1 MKRTAREGVKRG
13 KRRAAHQKVAPEGM
27 TSDTEKS
34 AGHKKSKPSRL
45 ASDTL
50 HIKEHDVMVKKVA
63 NGRLPPLVP
72 PVKISTQKSNEIEL
86 HEHSD
91 EGKRKRRFGSEEGV
105 LKSLSIAKDR
115 ETPALRTPSPATRR
129 RNDNMTSYERMLQRE
144 KRRSRKRSTG
154 SYAMLQSEPE
164 EEMDSVADDNT
175 LVVDGETI
183 NASRSNASLRSRSS
197 VMSSRQDPNHALLQ
211 YFAKLSSS
219 DDVDDSLDLEHI
231 QSLLREGASV
241 NASDR
246 FGQTLLHEVS
256 RTWGVDVA
264 QFLVEQGKGN
274 QSLVIVLVTFYL
286 RHKEGGNVS

>member
-13 KRRAAHQKVAPEGM
+13 KRRTAHQKVAPEGM

-50 HIKEHDVMVKKVA
+50 HKEHDVKVKKVA
-63 NGRLPPLVP
+63 NGRLPPLVH

-105 LKSLSIAKDR
+105 LKGLSIAEDK
-115 ETPALRTPSPATRR
+115 TPALRTPSPATRR

-175 LVVDGETI
+175 LVVDGET

-197 VMSSRQDPNHALLQ
+197 VMSSRQDANHALLQ

-241 NASDR
+241 NASA
-246 FGQTLLHEVS
+246 L
-256 RTWGVDVA
+256 
-264 QFLVEQGKGN
+264 
-274 QSLVIVLVTFYL
+274 
-286 RHKEGGNVS
+286 